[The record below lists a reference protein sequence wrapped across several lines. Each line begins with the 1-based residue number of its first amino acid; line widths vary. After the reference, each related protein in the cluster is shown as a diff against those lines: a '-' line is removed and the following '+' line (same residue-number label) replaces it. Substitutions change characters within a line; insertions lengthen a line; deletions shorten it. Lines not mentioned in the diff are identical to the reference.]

1 MASYLPRDRFGR
13 SSSFSTLAASF
24 LQTGELP
31 FGSLLNEADIRGIFE
46 KHNGMFGGSIF
57 TTATVLW
64 AFLGQVLQD
73 GKMAAC
79 QAAVSA
85 ISSFQR
91 LHGLPVPT
99 EDTGDYCRARAKL
112 KEEALHELA
121 VTVGQGAEQQ
131 ADQKWLFHGRH
142 AKLVDGFTFVMPDT
156 QENQAIYPQPKGQAP
171 GCGFPI
177 ARCVAVIS
185 LATACVMDLAIAA
198 CCGKLTGEGAL
209 LRELLGGFRPRDIAV
224 MDRYY
229 CSYMMI
235 ALLLEQQV
243 DVCCN
248 RHHMRIT
255 DFRRGKRYGK
265 RDHLIVLHRPS
276 RPDWMDQAT
285 YDKIPKTLHLRELEY
300 SVTEPGYRTKKII
313 VITSLTD
320 PQQYSREDLAELY
333 GFRWNVELDIRSIK
347 SNLNLER
354 VRCKSPEMV
363 RRELWTT
370 ILAYNLIRTTAAS
383 AAAIHQCQPR
393 QISFTSTCQAILAN
407 WMVISNPYTP
417 KEVIVELAQTVLQQV
432 QACKVADRPGRIEPR
447 KVKRR
452 PKRYHY
458 ITKPRKILQN
468 LIRQGKLKQ

>member
-1 MASYLPRDRFGR
+1 MGSRLPNYGRGR
-13 SSSFSTLAASF
+13 SSSFSELAAVF
-24 LQTGELP
+24 LQTGSLP
-31 FGSLLNEADIRGIFE
+31 FGAVLSESDIRAVFE
-46 KHNGMFGGSIF
+46 KHQGMFGGTVY

-85 ISSFQR
+85 IASFQVLR
-91 LHGLPVPT
+91 NLDVPT

-121 VTVGQGAEQQ
+121 TTVAQGAQQQ
-131 ADQKWLFHGRH
+131 ANDTWLFQGRH
-142 AKLVDGFTFVMPDT
+142 AKLIDGFTFTMPDT
-156 QENQAIYPQPKGQAP
+156 PKNQSVYPQQKGQAP

-198 CCGKLTGEGAL
+198 YSGKLTGEGAL
-209 LRELLGGFRPRDIAV
+209 LRQLLSCFRPREIAV

-235 ALLLEQQV
+235 ALMLNGQV
-243 DVCCN
+243 DVCCS
-248 RHHMRIT
+248 RHHARKT
-255 DFRRGKRYGK
+255 DFRRGKRLGK
-265 RDHLIVLHRPS
+265 HDHLIVWHRPS
-276 RPDWMDQAT
+276 RPAWMDQAT
-285 YDKIPKTLHLRELEY
+285 WEKIPTTLMLRELQY
-300 SVTEPGYRTKKII
+300 TITEPGFRTQKMI

-320 PQQYSREDLAELY
+320 PAEFSKESIAKLY

-347 SNLNLER
+347 SNLNLEH
-354 VRCKSPEMV
+354 VRCKSPAMV

-383 AAAIHQCQPR
+383 AASVHGGQPR

-407 WMVISNPYTP
+407 WMIISSRYTP
-417 KEVIVELAQTVLQQV
+417 ADVIQKITETIFKQIHNSTV
-432 QACKVADRPGRIEPR
+432 ANRPGRIEPR
-447 KVKRR
+447 KVKMR

-458 ITKPRKILQN
+458 MTKPRNVLRR
-468 LIRQGKLKQ
+468 LIKQGKLEQ

>member
-1 MASYLPRDRFGR
+1 MGSPLPNFGRGR
-13 SSSFSTLAASF
+13 SSSFSELAAVF
-24 LQTGELP
+24 LQSNGLP
-31 FGSLLNEADIRGIFE
+31 FGSLLSEVDIQSVFE
-46 KHNGMFGGSIF
+46 KHQGMFGGAVY

-73 GKMAAC
+73 GKIAAC
-79 QAAVSA
+79 QAAVSSIA
-85 ISSFQR
+85 SFQTLR
-91 LHGLPVPT
+91 SLPVPT

-112 KEEALHELA
+112 KEKALHELA
-121 VTVGQGAEQQ
+121 TTVAQRAEEQ
-131 ADQKWLFHGRH
+131 AEDQWLFHGRH
-142 AKLVDGFTFVMPDT
+142 AKLVDGFTFTMPDT
-156 QENQAIYPQPKGQAP
+156 PRNQIAYPQQKGQAL

-198 CCGKLTGEGAL
+198 YSGKLTGEGAL
-209 LRELLGGFRPRDIAV
+209 LRQLLGCFGPRDIAV

-235 ALLLEQQV
+235 ALLLNQQV
-243 DVCCN
+243 DVCCS
-248 RHHMRIT
+248 RHHTRKT
-255 DFRRGKRYGK
+255 DFRRGKRLGK
-265 RDHLIVLHRPS
+265 HDHLITWYRPG
-276 RPDWMDQAT
+276 RPAWMDQAT
-285 YDKIPKTLHLRELEY
+285 YDQIPKTLLLRELQY
-300 SVTEPGYRTKKII
+300 CVTELGFRTKKMV

-320 PQQYSREDLAELY
+320 PERHSREHVAELY

-347 SNLNLER
+347 SNLNLEH

-383 AAAIHQCQPR
+383 AAAVHQCQPR

-407 WMVISNPYTP
+407 WMVNSNPYTP
-417 KEVIVELAQTVLQQV
+417 ADVIYQITINILMQIQS
-432 QACKVADRPGRIEPR
+432 CRVADRPGRIEPR
-447 KVKRR
+447 KTKMR

-458 ITKPRKILQN
+458 MTKPRNILRA
-468 LIRQGKLKQ
+468 LIKQGKLEQ